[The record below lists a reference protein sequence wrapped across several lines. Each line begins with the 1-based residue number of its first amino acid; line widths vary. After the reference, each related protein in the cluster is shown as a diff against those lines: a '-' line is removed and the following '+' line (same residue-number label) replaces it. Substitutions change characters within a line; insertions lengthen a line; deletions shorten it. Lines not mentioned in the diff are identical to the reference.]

1 LARNLFSARKAL
13 LLYLVSSIL
22 IKAICESQWIGRYSE
37 TDSSDGQRDQ
47 LDPSVREAN
56 AEVQSGSYCVRFEC
70 PDDIDRLVV
79 HRGVDFLKVTWFSRS
94 PAIKADLEVVEVIC
108 DRAVQVAPL

>member
-1 LARNLFSARKAL
+1 
-13 LLYLVSSIL
+13 L
-22 IKAICESQWIGRYSE
+22 IKIIRESSRIGRRTE
-37 TDSSDGQRDQ
+37 TDFGEGRRDQ
-47 LDPSVREAN
+47 LDPSAREAN

-94 PAIKADLEVVEVIC
+94 TAIKADLEVVEVIC